1 MAYPNT
7 RKDDQQ
13 DDFFGTTVT
22 DEYRWLED
30 QNSAEVAAWVK
41 AQAVLADDYLAT
53 LPGRERLSNRID
65 ELLQLPTSTPP
76 VLKGSNWFR
85 FTNDGTQQQ
94 AVLRVS
100 DTPMGD
106 GRVLIDPNQASA
118 DGTTAI
124 AAAVPDPTGRLVA
137 WSYQEVGSD
146 WKTWRI
152 RDVET
157 GEDRPDVLHWAKFVN
172 PAWLADSSGF
182 VWSLYPA
189 DENDQYSSANTA
201 PKLLLHMLGTDPAE
215 DRVLYYE
222 PDREGVYV
230 WPWID
235 RDAGWLVADVQDSGA
250 DQRAVW
256 ACNLNDPNDQLH
268 ELIPPSSA
276 HWQPIGADERGFILW
291 TDADAERGR
300 LVIVDRHTGALTE
313 LIGEREAALEN
324 VEVTEDAIVAS
335 WLSDASSRVT
345 VHDKDGQET
354 GRIELPGLGSV
365 TELTSGKGSSLVHL
379 GYTSFDTPPRI
390 LAHDLATGITETVF
404 ANDVHGPE
412 LVTDQIWVT
421 SSDGTKLP
429 AFVVHRAD
437 VTPANGPHSTVLYG
451 YGGFYVNQS
460 PVFSPGIV
468 SWAEAGGVWV
478 VATLRGGGEYG
489 SSWHDAGRLDR
500 KQNVF
505 DDAIATAETLIE
517 TGWTTAAKL
526 AANGGS
532 NGGLLAGALLTQ
544 RPDLFAAV
552 VPQVGVLDMLRYQEF
567 TIGRAWASD
576 YGIASRSKDEFDYLY
591 AYSPLHNV
599 RAGVTY
605 PAVLLMTSDHDDRV
619 VPAHTFKFGARLQSV
634 LPDDAVGY
642 IRVTYGAGHGQ
653 GKSRAT
659 QLAER
664 TDLLAFVAAHT
675 GLEL

>member
-1 MAYPNT
+1 MAYPKT
-7 RKDDQQ
+7 RKDDHQ
-13 DDFFGTTVT
+13 DDFFGTSVT

-30 QNSAEVAAWVK
+30 QNSDEVAAWVK
-41 AQAVLADDYLAT
+41 AQAVLAEQYLAT
-53 LPGRERLSNRID
+53 LPGRDRLSARID
-65 ELLQLPTSTPP
+65 ELLQLPTSSVP
-76 VLKGSNWFR
+76 VLKGSSWFR
-85 FTNDGTQQQ
+85 FTNDGRQQQ
-94 AVLRVS
+94 AVFRVADS
-100 DTPMGD
+100 PMGE
-106 GRVLIDPNQASA
+106 GRILIDPNQASA

-124 AAAVPDPTGRLVA
+124 ATAIPDPTGRLVA

-146 WKTWRI
+146 WKTWRV

-157 GEDRPDVLHWAKFVN
+157 GRDLPDVLRWAKFVE
-172 PAWLADSSGF
+172 PAWLADSTGF
-182 VWSLYPA
+182 VWAMYPA
-189 DENDQYSSANTA
+189 DEDDQYSSANTA
-201 PKLLLHMLGTDPAE
+201 PKLLLHLLGTDPAE
-215 DRVLYYE
+215 DRVLFHE
-222 PDREGVYV
+222 PDRQGVYV
-230 WPWID
+230 WPWVD
-235 RDAGWLVADVQDSGA
+235 RDGGWLVGIVQDSEA
-250 DQRAVW
+250 DEHAVW
-256 ACNLNDPNDQLH
+256 ACDLSDPADRLH
-268 ELIPPSSA
+268 ELIPGSKSQ
-276 HWQPIGADERGFILW
+276 WQPVGADDRGFILW
-291 TDADAERGR
+291 TDAEAERGR
-300 LVIVDRHTGALTE
+300 LVIADRQTGALTE
-313 LIGEREAALEN
+313 LIGERSAALES
-324 VEVTEDAIVAS
+324 VEVTDEAIVVS
-335 WLSDASSRVT
+335 WLADASSQVT
-345 VHDKDGQET
+345 VHDRDGSET
-354 GRIELPGLGSV
+354 GRIELPGIGSV
-365 TELTSGKGSSLVHL
+365 TGISSGTGSSLVHL
-379 GYTSFDTPPRI
+379 GYTSFDTPPRV
-390 LAHDLATGITETVF
+390 LAHDLATGAGETVF
-404 ANDVHGPE
+404 ANDVHGPQ
-412 LVTDQIWVT
+412 LVTEQIWVT
-421 SSDGTKLP
+421 SKDGTRLP

-437 VTPANGPHSTVLYG
+437 VTAANGPHPTVLYG

-489 SSWHDAGRLDR
+489 SAWHDAGRLDK

-517 TGWTTAAKL
+517 TGWTTSGQL

-552 VPQVGVLDMLRYQEF
+552 VPQVGVLDLLRYQEF

-576 YGIASRSKDEFDYLY
+576 YGIASRSKREFDYLY

-599 RAGVTY
+599 RPGVEY

-634 LPDDAVGY
+634 LADDAIGY

-664 TDLLAFVAAHT
+664 TDLLTFIAAHT
-675 GLEL
+675 GLTL